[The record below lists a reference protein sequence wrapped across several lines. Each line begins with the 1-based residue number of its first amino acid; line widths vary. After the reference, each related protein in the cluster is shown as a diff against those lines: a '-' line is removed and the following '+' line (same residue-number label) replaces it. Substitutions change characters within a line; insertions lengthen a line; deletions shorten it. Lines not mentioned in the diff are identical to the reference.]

1 MQSCPL
7 KKSRSRRIFVIIIT
21 FHSSMIY
28 VLETSNDETKGKLQM
43 AMGLIRTLTVGSSF
57 LPFSPSLDPEK

>member
-7 KKSRSRRIFVIIIT
+7 KKSRSRRIFAFIRPW
-21 FHSSMIY
+21 Y